1 MILHK
6 IMHKKRFSTM
16 MTYAKDEI
24 MTATDMVRNF
34 STVLGS
40 ITKGKQKRVVIVK
53 NNRFEA
59 VMIPIDAYEKMSEAV
74 EILEKIYASTKKK
87 SDG

>member
-1 MILHK
+1 
-6 IMHKKRFSTM
+6 
-16 MTYAKDEI
+16 MTYAKNEI

-34 STVLGS
+34 SSVLGS
-40 ITKGKQKRVVIVK
+40 LSKGNNKRVVIVK

-59 VMIPIDAYEKMSEAV
+59 DMITVDEYEKMSEAV
-74 EILEKIYASTKKK
+74 SILEKIYASTKKK

>member
-1 MILHK
+1 
-6 IMHKKRFSTM
+6 
-16 MTYAKDEI
+16 MTYAKNEI

-34 STVLGS
+34 SSVLGS
-40 ITKGKQKRVVIVK
+40 LSKGENKRIVIVK

-59 VMIPIDAYEKMSEAV
+59 VMITVDEYEKTSEAV
-74 EILEKIYASTKKK
+74 HILEKIYASTEKK

>member
-1 MILHK
+1 MT
-6 IMHKKRFSTM
+6 FSN
-16 MTYAKDEI
+16 DEI

-34 STVLGS
+34 SSVLHS
-40 ITKGKQKRVVIVK
+40 VSKEKKRIVVVK

-59 VMIPIDAYEKMSEAV
+59 VMLSIESYEKMHEALT
-74 EILEKIYASTKKK
+74 ILEKIYANTQKK

>member
-1 MILHK
+1 
-6 IMHKKRFSTM
+6 
-16 MTYAKDEI
+16 MTYAKNEI

-34 STVLGS
+34 SSVLGS
-40 ITKGKQKRVVIVK
+40 LTKGENKRVVIVK

-59 VMIPIDAYEKMSEAV
+59 VMITVDEYEKMSEAV
-74 EILEKIYASTKKK
+74 QILERIYASTKKK

>member
-1 MILHK
+1 
-6 IMHKKRFSTM
+6 
-16 MTYAKDEI
+16 MTYAKNEI

-34 STVLGS
+34 SSVLGS
-40 ITKGKQKRVVIVK
+40 LTKGKSKRIIVVK

-59 VMIPIDAYEKMSEAV
+59 VMITVDEYEKMSEAV
-74 EILEKIYASTKKK
+74 QILERIYASTKKK

>member
-1 MILHK
+1 
-6 IMHKKRFSTM
+6 
-16 MTYAKDEI
+16 MTYAKNEI

-34 STVLGS
+34 SSVLGS
-40 ITKGKQKRVVIVK
+40 LSKGEKKRVVIVK

-59 VMIPIDAYEKMSEAV
+59 VMITVDEYEKMSEAV
-74 EILEKIYASTKKK
+74 QILEKIYASTKKK

>member
-1 MILHK
+1 
-6 IMHKKRFSTM
+6 
-16 MTYAKDEI
+16 MTYAKNEI

-34 STVLGS
+34 SSVLGS
-40 ITKGKQKRVVIVK
+40 LSKSENKRVVIVK

-59 VMIPIDAYEKMSEAV
+59 VMITVDEYEKMSEAV
-74 EILEKIYASTKKK
+74 QILEKIYASTKKK

>member
-1 MILHK
+1 
-6 IMHKKRFSTM
+6 
-16 MTYAKDEI
+16 MTYAKNEI

-34 STVLGS
+34 SSVLGS
-40 ITKGKQKRVVIVK
+40 LSKGENKRVVIVK

-59 VMIPIDAYEKMSEAV
+59 IMITVDEYEKMSEAV
-74 EILEKIYASTKKK
+74 NILEKIYASTKKK

>member
-1 MILHK
+1 MT
-6 IMHKKRFSTM
+6 FSN
-16 MTYAKDEI
+16 DEI

-34 STVLGS
+34 SAVLS
-40 ITKGKQKRVVIVK
+40 SVSKEKKRVVVVK

-59 VMIPIDAYEKMSEAV
+59 VMISVESYEKMHEAMM
-74 EILEKIYASTKKK
+74 ILEKIYASTKKK

>member
-1 MILHK
+1 MT
-6 IMHKKRFSTM
+6 FSN
-16 MTYAKDEI
+16 DEI

-34 STVLGS
+34 SSVLS
-40 ITKGKQKRVVIVK
+40 SVSRDKKRVVVVK

-59 VMIPIDAYEKMSEAV
+59 VMISVESYEKMNEAV
-74 EILEKIYASTKKK
+74 MILEKIYASTKKK

>member
-1 MILHK
+1 
-6 IMHKKRFSTM
+6 
-16 MTYAKDEI
+16 MTYTKNEI

-34 STVLGS
+34 SSVLGILS
-40 ITKGKQKRVVIVK
+40 KGEAKRIVIVK

-59 VMIPIDAYEKMSEAV
+59 VMVTVDEYEKMSEAV
-74 EILEKIYASTKKK
+74 NILEKIYANTKKK

>member
-1 MILHK
+1 
-6 IMHKKRFSTM
+6 
-16 MTYAKDEI
+16 MTFTNDEI

-34 STVLGS
+34 SAVLS
-40 ITKGKQKRVVIVK
+40 SVSKEKKRVVVVK

-59 VMIPIDAYEKMSEAV
+59 VMISVESYEKMNEAV
-74 EILEKIYASTKKK
+74 MILEKIYASTKKK

>member
-1 MILHK
+1 
-6 IMHKKRFSTM
+6 MHKGSF

-34 STVLGS
+34 SSVLGS
-40 ITKGKQKRVVIVK
+40 LTKGKSKRVVVVK

-59 VMIPIDAYEKMSEAV
+59 VMIPIDEYEKMSEAV
-74 EILEKIYASTKKK
+74 TILEKIYASTKKK

>member
-1 MILHK
+1 MT
-6 IMHKKRFSTM
+6 FSN
-16 MTYAKDEI
+16 DEI

-34 STVLGS
+34 SAVLS
-40 ITKGKQKRVVIVK
+40 SVSKEKKRVVVVK

-59 VMIPIDAYEKMSEAV
+59 VMISVESYEKMNEAV
-74 EILEKIYASTKKK
+74 MILEKIYASTKKK

>member
-1 MILHK
+1 
-6 IMHKKRFSTM
+6 
-16 MTYAKDEI
+16 MTYAKNEI

-34 STVLGS
+34 SSVLGS
-40 ITKGKQKRVVIVK
+40 LSKGNNKRVVIVK

-59 VMIPIDAYEKMSEAV
+59 VMITVDEYEKMSEAV
-74 EILEKIYASTKKK
+74 SILEKIYASTKKK

>member
-1 MILHK
+1 
-6 IMHKKRFSTM
+6 
-16 MTYAKDEI
+16 MTFTNDEI

-34 STVLGS
+34 SSVLS
-40 ITKGKQKRVVIVK
+40 SVSKEKKRVVVVK

-59 VMIPIDAYEKMSEAV
+59 VMISVESYEKMNEAV
-74 EILEKIYASTKKK
+74 MILEKIYASTKKK

>member
-1 MILHK
+1 
-6 IMHKKRFSTM
+6 
-16 MTYAKDEI
+16 MTYAKNEI

-34 STVLGS
+34 SSVLGS
-40 ITKGKQKRVVIVK
+40 LSKGENKRVVIVK

-59 VMIPIDAYEKMSEAV
+59 VMITVDEYEKMSEAV
-74 EILEKIYASTKKK
+74 QILERIYASTKKK

>member
-1 MILHK
+1 MT
-6 IMHKKRFSTM
+6 FSQ
-16 MTYAKDEI
+16 DEI

-34 STVLGS
+34 SAVLGS
-40 ITKGKQKRVVIVK
+40 VSKEKKRVVVVK

-59 VMIPIDAYEKMSEAV
+59 VMIPVEMYEKMSEAV
-74 EILEKIYASTKKK
+74 TILEKIYASTKKK

>member
-1 MILHK
+1 
-6 IMHKKRFSTM
+6 
-16 MTYAKDEI
+16 MTYAKNEI

-34 STVLGS
+34 SSVLGS
-40 ITKGKQKRVVIVK
+40 ITKGKSKRVVIVK

-59 VMIPIDAYEKMSEAV
+59 VMITVDEYEKMSEAV
-74 EILEKIYASTKKK
+74 NILEKIYANTKKK

>member
-1 MILHK
+1 
-6 IMHKKRFSTM
+6 
-16 MTYAKDEI
+16 MTYAKNEI

-34 STVLGS
+34 SSVLGGLS
-40 ITKGKQKRVVIVK
+40 KCENKRVVIVK

-59 VMIPIDAYEKMSEAV
+59 VMITVDEYEKMSEAV
-74 EILEKIYASTKKK
+74 QILEKIYASTKKK

>member
-1 MILHK
+1 MT
-6 IMHKKRFSTM
+6 FS
-16 MTYAKDEI
+16 KDEI

-34 STVLGS
+34 STVLS
-40 ITKGKQKRVVIVK
+40 SVSKEKKRVVVVK

-59 VMIPIDAYEKMSEAV
+59 VMISVEAYEKMSEAV
-74 EILEKIYASTKKK
+74 TILEKIYASTKKK